1 MSKTL
6 IGTALAT
13 AFASALGVAAIAA
26 EQYQPIPPG
35 YGYNDPNEVAKL
47 QAAVKAGGPAG
58 RKVVREHG
66 WKLWAGIMQPSN
78 SGSAPLW
85 YTWPNTFA
93 AFQPDQLAADASGAG
108 RGRDQSRIQFNL
120 TVLGGEAPGAVVPV
134 NIKNVPSY
142 PIPGEVK
149 TAYPKATSQCA
160 SPANPENICDGA
172 HVLFNG
178 DIMIASES
186 LSQDA
191 YDTIRGQ
198 KYYLQSTLNNFDKHV
213 LPLPQTYVVTK
224 HMYWPVPRG
233 QVAAI
238 PVWHRD
244 FNKPNDPSY
253 QGYETWRDF
262 VAVDP
267 SGKYRP
273 GSRVP
278 VEYLYKVFDPK
289 TKKQLGPIKAQNV
302 VVHAMDEFYNHQ
314 VTDDEWKSFD
324 EADKA
329 IINAASY
336 WAYNKPF
343 GPGDYL
349 VTIAMHINTKEI
361 PSWALQSVWW
371 SDRPNAGAYAQ
382 DRPDL
387 RKLNPKGPWNHYLL
401 VDAYGIPDS
410 KNKDKLPVATNPYI
424 ELVTH
429 PVGTDCNN
437 CHNRAGWP
445 TGKGQ
450 GKASY
455 QNPDCPDLLARLSPD
470 SACLKSPTLT
480 DFQWIIPDRALK

>member
-1 MSKTL
+1 L
-6 IGTALAT
+6 
-13 AFASALGVAAIAA
+13 
-26 EQYQPIPPG
+26 
-35 YGYNDPNEVAKL
+35 
-47 QAAVKAGGPAG
+47 
-58 RKVVREHG
+58 
-66 WKLWAGIMQPSN
+66 
-78 SGSAPLW
+78 
-85 YTWPNTFA
+85 PNTFA
-93 AFQPDQLAADASGAG
+93 AFQADKVAAEAG
-108 RGRDQSRIQFNL
+108 TPGSSNGRNQSRIRFNL
-120 TVLGGEAPGAVVPV
+120 TVLGGEGPAAAVPV
-134 NIKNVPSY
+134 NIENVPSY
-142 PIPGEVK
+142 PVPNDVK
-149 TAYPKATSQCA
+149 TAYPNATSKCVT
-160 SPANPENICDGA
+160 PDRTHNICDGA

-191 YDTIRGQ
+191 YNAIGDH

-213 LPLPQTYVVTK
+213 LPLPQTYIVTK

-233 QVAAI
+233 QVSAI

-267 SGKYRP
+267 SGKNRP
-273 GSRVP
+273 GSRVT
-278 VEYLYKVFDPK
+278 VEYLYNVFDP
-289 TKKQLGPIKAQNV
+289 TGKQLGPIKAQNV
-302 VVHAMDEFYNHQ
+302 LVHTMDEFYNHQ
-314 VTDDEWKSFD
+314 VTEAEWSSFD

-349 VTIAMHINTKEI
+349 MTIAMHINTKEI
-361 PSWALQSVWW
+361 PSWAMQSVWW
-371 SDRPNAGAYAQ
+371 SDRPNARPYAD
-382 DRPDL
+382 DRPNL
-387 RKLNPKGPWNHYLL
+387 RKLNPKGPWKHYLL
-401 VDAYGIPDS
+401 VDAYGIADS

-445 TGKGQ
+445 TAKD
-450 GKASY
+450 KYPRASY
-455 QNPDCPDLLARLSPD
+455 QNPDCPDLLAKLSPD
-470 SACLKSPTLT
+470 SKCLKPLTLT